1 MTQLVKFVRSK
12 LSDSL
17 VVGPEYKTVGA
28 SGADIRA
35 NFPVELRDVG
45 VKLLTGRPVL
55 VPTGL
60 SVHVPHG
67 FEIQVRPRSG
77 LALNHAISIINSPG
91 TIDSDYRGEVGV
103 IMINLSQTPFH
114 VCHGDRIAQL
124 VVAPVARAIFELVDT
139 LDNTERASGGF
150 GSTGIK

>member
-1 MTQLVKFVRSK
+1 MIQLVKFVRSK

-17 VVGPEYKTVGA
+17 VVGPEYKTVDA

-35 NFPVELRDVG
+35 NFPVELRDAG

-60 SVHVPHG
+60 SVHIPHG

-103 IMINLSQTPFH
+103 IKINLSQTPFH
-114 VCHGDRIAQL
+114 ICHGDRIAQL

-139 LDNTERASGGF
+139 LDNTVRASGGF

>member
-12 LSDSL
+12 LSDPL
-17 VVGPEYKTVGA
+17 VAGPEYQTVEA

-35 NFPVELRDVG
+35 NFPIELRDVG
-45 VKLLTGRPVL
+45 VNLLSGRPVL

-60 SVHVPHG
+60 AVHVPRG

-77 LALNHAISIINSPG
+77 LALNYAISIINSPG
-91 TIDSDYRGEVGV
+91 TIDSDYRGEVGI
-103 IMINLSQTPFH
+103 IMINLGQNPFH
-114 VCHGDRIAQL
+114 ICHGDRIAQL
-124 VVAPVARAIFELVDT
+124 VVAPVARATFELVDT
-139 LDNTERASGGF
+139 LESSGRSSRGF